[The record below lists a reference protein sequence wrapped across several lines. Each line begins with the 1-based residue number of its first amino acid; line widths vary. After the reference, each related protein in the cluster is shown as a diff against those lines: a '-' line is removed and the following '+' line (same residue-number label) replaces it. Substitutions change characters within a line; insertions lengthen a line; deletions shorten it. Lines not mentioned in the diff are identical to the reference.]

1 LSGTTHFTTDDLQ
14 QQLKLI
20 ANNPKFKYSRLFAIG
35 VFTLLEPDSDLVK
48 DEKQRVEALKQT
60 SAALHMRT
68 NSTRFRAGG
77 NLEKMAQALTVMA
90 DMLS

>member
-1 LSGTTHFTTDDLQ
+1 MVGTTHLHGTDDLQ
-14 QQLKLI
+14 QQLQVI

-60 SAALHMRT
+60 SAALHIPEDKL
-68 NSTRFRAGG
+68 N
-77 NLEKMAQALTVMA
+77 K
-90 DMLS
+90 DLSR

>member
-1 LSGTTHFTTDDLQ
+1 LHGTEDLQ
-14 QQLKLI
+14 QQLQVI

-35 VFTLLEPDSDLVK
+35 VFTLLKLADSDLVK

-60 SAALHMRT
+60 SAALHIPEDKLNKDLELYR
-68 NSTRFRAGG
+68 G